1 MRVVV
6 AEDEAL
12 LRQGL
17 IHVVEHA
24 GHEVVAAVGD
34 GEQLI
39 GEVERHQPDL
49 VITDIRMPPSHT
61 TEGLVA
67 AVRISRQW
75 PGIAV
80 LVLSQ
85 HVQREY
91 ALELLAERSAGVGYL
106 LKQRV
111 ADVATFQA
119 DLERVRAGGTVLDP
133 EVVALMV
140 TRARR
145 RHTALDGLT
154 SRQTEVLALMAQG
167 RSNAAIARQLTIT
180 EKAVVGHV
188 SRIYDEL
195 GLATDDDDHRRVLAV
210 VRFLSREG

>member
-6 AEDEAL
+6 AEDETL

-17 IHVVEHA
+17 IHVLEHG
-24 GHEVVAAVGD
+24 GHQVVAAVGD

-39 GEVERHQPDL
+39 EEVERHQPDL
-49 VITDIRMPPSHT
+49 VVTDIRMPPSHT

-67 AVRISRQW
+67 AVRISRAW
-75 PGIAV
+75 PEIAIV
-80 LVLSQ
+80 VLSQ
-85 HVQREY
+85 HVQRQY
-91 ALELLAERSAGVGYL
+91 ALELLAERPAGVGYL
-106 LKQRV
+106 LKQRI

-119 DLERVRAGGTVLDP
+119 DLERVQAGATVLDP

-140 TRARR
+140 KRARR

-154 SRQTEVLALMAQG
+154 SRQGEVLALMAQG

-210 VRFLSREG
+210 VQYLTRED

>member
-1 MRVVV
+1 VRVVV

-12 LRQGL
+12 LREGL
-17 IHVVEHA
+17 IHVLEHA

-34 GEQLI
+34 GEQLLD
-39 GEVERHQPDL
+39 EVERQQPDL
-49 VITDIRMPPSHT
+49 VVTDIRMPPSHT

-75 PGIAV
+75 PDIAV
-80 LVLSQ
+80 VVLSQ

-91 ALELLAERSAGVGYL
+91 ALELLAERPAGVGYL
-106 LKQRV
+106 LKHRV
-111 ADVATFQA
+111 ADVSTFQA

-140 TRARR
+140 NRARR
-145 RHTALDGLT
+145 RHSVLDGLT

-210 VRFLSREG
+210 VRFLSREP